1 MKPKFGNPPHRV
13 CEICF
18 DDGVCSNNIF
28 SKNYDKDFSD
38 YLDCMLYLKK
48 RKGLMKKLINLLR
61 VGIPILL
68 LSVGFSEL
76 PNDFRIEMLNERNF
90 PMRVDR
96 NGEYHIDISSKHQSI
111 FKMKATTNR
120 PKQTERI
127 TWSKNQTY
135 LWSNGLVVDDYC
147 LVNPSSYTKD
157 GIGYSMVGFMP
168 KMENSSVVIYGHY
181 GTLTDSIVVHIE

>member
-61 VGIPILL
+61 VGIPT
-68 LSVGFSEL
+68 
-76 PNDFRIEMLNERNF
+76 LNQPLR
-90 PMRVDR
+90 
-96 NGEYHIDISSKHQSI
+96 
-111 FKMKATTNR
+111 
-120 PKQTERI
+120 
-127 TWSKNQTY
+127 
-135 LWSNGLVVDDYC
+135 
-147 LVNPSSYTKD
+147 
-157 GIGYSMVGFMP
+157 
-168 KMENSSVVIYGHY
+168 
-181 GTLTDSIVVHIE
+181 